1 MNVLSYF
8 SNHSSS
14 FKLGLLLIGT
24 VLPATIALGQESNL
38 DTIYAN
44 EAMQVALFF
53 PAPIAQAITGNPR
66 MSFTYNKEQPQRL
79 GLLKATPGK
88 PSNLLV
94 IDQQQRVY
102 AFVLTYQKELPN
114 LHYSFSEQAAILN
127 LKDEENTR
135 MNVEKTVKKLDSLSY
150 AQAFANYLL
159 KRNLPVLKKKR
170 EQKIKLTLF
179 EVQFYK
185 EQAYLIMELSNYS
198 KVSFIPGNLHASLQT
213 KKQGKRHSM
222 QRQNLSLV
230 RQMNIPVILR
240 PGETKRFM
248 LMLSKFTIPEKWVLN
263 VSVQEQNGRR
273 HLGVLSSRL
282 H

>member
-1 MNVLSYF
+1 MNILSYF
-8 SNHSSS
+8 SNHSCS
-14 FKLGLLLIGT
+14 FKLCLLLIET

-44 EAMQVALFF
+44 EDMQVALFF

-102 AFVLTYQKELPN
+102 AFVLTYHKELPN
-114 LHYSFSEQAAILN
+114 LHYSFSKQAAILN

-135 MNVEKTVKKLDSLSY
+135 MNVEETVKKLDSSSY

-159 KRNLPVLKKKR
+159 KRDLPVLKKKR

-185 EQAYLIMELSNYS
+185 EQAYLMMELSNYS

-222 QRQNLSLV
+222 QRQNLTLV
-230 RQMNIPVILR
+230 HQINIPDILR
-240 PGETKRFM
+240 SGETKRFA
-248 LMLSKFTIPEKWVLN
+248 LILSKFTIPEKWMLS

-273 HLGVLSSRL
+273 HLKVSVGDL
-282 H
+282 